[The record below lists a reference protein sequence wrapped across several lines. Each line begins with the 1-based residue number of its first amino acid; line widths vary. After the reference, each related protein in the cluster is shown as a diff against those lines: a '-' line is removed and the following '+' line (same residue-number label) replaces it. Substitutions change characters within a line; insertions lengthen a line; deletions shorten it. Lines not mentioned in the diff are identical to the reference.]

1 MANTNKKSTSE
12 ENTKKKATTKTSST
26 TTKKKEAPK
35 KTSANSS
42 NTNKENKKVKE
53 EKKVK
58 EIIEEKKEVEIYED
72 DIEIDD
78 GFSIKKTGT
87 SNVGILIAISLIII
101 LLIVIIALAGS
112 KGKYNTTNTENG
124 GTSSSQTLQGES
136 SSIKDDERNDLKTI
150 NIDEYLSLKE
160 SNDSYSIIYVAR
172 PTCSY
177 CVLQKPIMENVV
189 YRYDITVNYLNTD
202 ELSDEDVNKLRD
214 SDEYFEGGWG
224 TPLTLIVRDNK
235 IVDKIEGATVSSNLI
250 ELFKKYDIITE

>member
-1 MANTNKKSTSE
+1 MANTNKKITSE

-35 KTSANSS
+35 KTSTNSS
-42 NTNKENKKVKE
+42 NTKKENKKVKE

-58 EIIEEKKEVEIYED
+58 ETIEEKKV
-72 DIEIDD
+72 DD

-136 SSIKDDERNDLKTI
+136 SSIKDDERKDLKTI

-172 PTCSY
+172 PTCSF